1 MKSNK
6 ILLGVI
12 LLVSLWSF
20 AAADSYQ
27 MYMKIEGIDGDS
39 SFQGVGGWISVMT
52 WEWGETRSGSMH
64 NPIITVTQSK
74 YTGPKMESV
83 GSLDGLGIQF
93 TTGVD
98 KSSAALLS
106 FFEKK
111 IKIPSAKLC
120 LLSVV
125 DDKETVLTYDLKDV
139 MVTNHAQKEKSET
152 FTFNYGKIRWSQK

>member
-6 ILLGVI
+6 ILLGII
-12 LLVSLWSF
+12 LLTCLWSF

-39 SFQGVGGWISVMT
+39 SFQGVGGWINVMT
-52 WEWGETRSGSMH
+52 WSWGASQSGTMH

-83 GSLDGLGIQF
+83 GNLDGLDFQL
-93 TTGVD
+93 TKWVD
-98 KSSAALLS
+98 KSSVALLA

-125 DDKETVLTYDLKDV
+125 DDKETVLTYELEDV
-139 MVTNHAQKEKSET
+139 MVTSHAQKEKSET
-152 FTFNYGKIRWSQK
+152 FTFNYGKIEWR